1 MVAYLARIAAVPIM
15 TPDPF
20 AKPARPG
27 RQVRLTD
34 RQLEIALLTADGL
47 SANEIAARLDLAGP
61 TVAFHRKTIYAAVGV
76 KNAAMLARW
85 LIREG
90 LLEP

>member
-1 MVAYLARIAAVPIM
+1 VVAYLAGIAIVPIM
-15 TPDPF
+15 TADPS

-34 RQLEIALLTADGL
+34 RQLAIALLTADGL
-47 SANEIAARLDLAGP
+47 SANEIAARLDLAAT
-61 TVAFHRKTIYAAVGV
+61 TVAFHRKMIYAAVGV
-76 KNAAMLARW
+76 KNAVMLARW

-90 LLEP
+90 LLKP

>member
-15 TPDPF
+15 TADPS

-47 SANEIAARLDLAGP
+47 SANEIAARLDLAAP
-61 TVAFHRKTIYAAVGV
+61 TVAFYRKTIYLAVGV
-76 KNAAMLARW
+76 NNAAMLVRW

>member
-1 MVAYLARIAAVPIM
+1 MSMKTTLRRLLTA
-15 TPDPF
+15 DPS

-27 RQVRLTD
+27 RQLKD
-34 RQLEIALLTADGL
+34 RQLEIAMLTADGL
-47 SANEIAARLDLAGP
+47 SVNEIAARLDLAAP
-61 TVAFHRKTIYAAVGV
+61 TVAFHRKTIYAVVGV
-76 KNAAMLARW
+76 DNAVMLARW